1 MSNFKTN
8 SKAMSDLGGL
18 IALIIIIIVII
29 GMIVGTLALFPTY
42 KVWKQEMDGKA
53 DLAEA
58 EWSKKI
64 MVQEALAKKDAATFE
79 AEAEVIRAQGVA
91 DANAILGE
99 SLKGKDEYLTYLWI
113 QGLHDGSSEVIYI
126 PTEANLPILEATRT
140 IQPAAAT

>member
-1 MSNFKTN
+1 MVAGS
-8 SKAMSDLGGL
+8 
-18 IALIIIIIVII
+18 
-29 GMIVGTLALFPTY
+29 LAYYPTY
-42 KVWKQEMDGKA
+42 KVWKQEIDGKA

-64 MVQEALAKKDAATFE
+64 MVQEALAKKDAAKFE

-126 PTEANLPILEATRT
+126 PTEGNLPILEATRKV
-140 IQPAAAT
+140 QSAAAT